1 MKALILAVFVFFF
14 SGVAVSAQ
22 EALEIDTVSPTPV
35 PEIVYTL
42 PYPGILPDNPL
53 YVLKATRDRIVSFF
67 IADPIKKAEFDLLQA
82 DKRVQAGLFLLHKE
96 DPDIPLAISTISK
109 GQNYLHEA
117 LAGIAKAQ
125 LEEREAKKTSL
136 SFGDLPDKLYNAARK
151 HNQLLKKETTR
162 FDGQDDHD
170 FTLLVQRSEEYIQTA
185 NNVRGN
191 K

>member
-1 MKALILAVFVFFF
+1 V
-14 SGVAVSAQ
+14 VSAQ
-22 EALEIDTVSPTPV
+22 EALEIDSVSPTPV

-67 IADPIKKAEFDLLQA
+67 IADPVKKAEFDLLQA
-82 DKRVQAGLFLLHKE
+82 DKRVQAGFFLLHKE

-125 LEEREAKKTSL
+125 MEERKAKKTSL
-136 SFGDLPDKLYNAARK
+136 SFGDLPDKIYNAARK
-151 HNQLLKKETTR
+151 HNQLLKKETKR

-185 NNVRGN
+185 KNVRRN